1 MSRSMS
7 PMPLRASRSSC
18 RAMSLSTSDATASR
32 RRSMATGFSSGCCSH
47 ERRLRAP
54 IGVLVLSSTHS
65 RLPRFSLV
73 RSVSVSSRLRR
84 AVTSSS
90 MYAPVR

>member
-18 RAMSLSTSDATASR
+18 RAMSLSTSDATASS

-47 ERRLRAP
+47 ARRLRAP

>member
-18 RAMSLSTSDATASR
+18 RAMSLSTSAPTALS
-32 RRSMATGFSSGCCSH
+32 RRSMAAGFRSGCCNQ
-47 ERRLRAP
+47 ERRFRAP
-54 IGVLVLSSTHS
+54 MGVFVLSSTHS
-65 RLPRFSLV
+65 RLPRFSLE

-90 MYAPVR
+90 IYAPVR